1 MKNKIIGLILK
12 YSGAAK
18 LWDFL
23 DGKKSN
29 IAGFSALLTGL
40 AGVVAQLVP
49 ILAAKDFALLLTFA
63 QGLPADPAFQMLLGG
78 LATLGIAGKVVK
90 AADPVVVPP
99 AQP

>member
-1 MKNKIIGLILK
+1 MKNKLIGLILR
-12 YSGAAK
+12 YSGANRI
-18 LWDFL
+18 WGFL

-49 ILAAKDFALLLTFA
+49 ILAAKDFSLLLAFG

-78 LATLGIAGKVVK
+78 LATLGIAGKVTK
-90 AADPVVVPP
+90 AEAASKPDKPL
-99 AQP
+99 

>member
-1 MKNKIIGLILK
+1 MKNKIVALILRL
-12 YSGAAK
+12 SGAGAI
-18 LWDFL
+18 WSWL

-49 ILAAKDFALLLTFA
+49 VLAAKDFAALLAFA
-63 QGLPADPAFQMLLGG
+63 QGMPADPAFQMLLGG

-90 AADPVVVPP
+90 IAPDKPL
-99 AQP
+99 